1 MEAALKN
8 ILTEIYEIDVKI
20 NYILTFQ
27 TLQYAKRNSI
37 FMTRLVIIIYYNFSH
52 LVSQPQ
58 L

>member
-27 TLQYAKRNSI
+27 KLQNAKPNSI
-37 FMTRLVIIIYYNFSH
+37 VMTRLVIIIYNNFSH